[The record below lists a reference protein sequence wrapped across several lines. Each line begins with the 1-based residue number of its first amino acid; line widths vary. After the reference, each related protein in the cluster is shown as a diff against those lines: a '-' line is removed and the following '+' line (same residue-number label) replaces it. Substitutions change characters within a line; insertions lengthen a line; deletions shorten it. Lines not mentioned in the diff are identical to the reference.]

1 MANGVN
7 TAYVSAGKPKV
18 GGAIY
23 RALIGT
29 TVPTDAKTKLDEA
42 FKSLGYISD
51 DGVENENKISSDDV
65 KAWGGNTVASLL
77 KEKTDKFKTTLL
89 EALNV
94 EVLKTVFGNDNV
106 TGTLADKVTIKA
118 NAKELE
124 DSVYV
129 VETVLRGGYLKRL
142 VIPVGSISDVEK
154 IEYRDN
160 KLIGYGITITSKPDE
175 TENTHYEYIEKATD

>member
-1 MANGVN
+1 M
-7 TAYVSAGKPKV
+7 
-18 GGAIY
+18 
-23 RALIGT
+23 
-29 TVPTDAKTKLDEA
+29 
-42 FKSLGYISD
+42 
-51 DGVENENKISSDDV
+51 
-65 KAWGGNTVASLL
+65 
-77 KEKTDKFKTTLL
+77 
-89 EALNV
+89 
-94 EVLKTVFGNDNV
+94 LKTVFGNDNV

-118 NAKELE
+118 NAKDLE

-175 TENTHYEYIEKATD
+175 TENTHYEYIEKATA